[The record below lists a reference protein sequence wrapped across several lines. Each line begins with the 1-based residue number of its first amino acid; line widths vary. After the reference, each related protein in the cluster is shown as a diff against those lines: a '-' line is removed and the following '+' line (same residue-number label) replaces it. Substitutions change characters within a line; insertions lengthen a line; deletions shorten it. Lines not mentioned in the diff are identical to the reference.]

1 MLSKEYSGSTL
12 PADRIISIDL
22 LRGIAVL
29 GILLMNIQSFAMISA
44 AYVNPT
50 SAGDFSGI
58 EKITWILNNL
68 LAREKFINIF
78 SLLFGAGVLLLYQRK
93 KIQGANPFKVQII
106 RNFWLLGLGLVHAY
120 LIWYG
125 DILVFYSV
133 CGVFVYFFRK
143 LNVRSLFIMGSIFFL
158 VPVLISIIEYQNS
171 LKWTSEEYA
180 NALQY
185 WLPDNAFIEKEFAA
199 VKGGYFDLIKYRFYQ
214 LRYIHTIL
222 FGKLFF
228 WRISALM
235 LMGMGLY
242 KADVFSAKRSK
253 PFYLKLVFIGIPL
266 GLLLT
271 SVGIWQNFHH
281 DWEMRYS
288 MFLGYSYNYFGSIA
302 SSMGYIGL
310 VMLIA
315 QSKRFRIFK
324 KVMTSAGR
332 MALTN
337 YILMSIIGG
346 TVFYGIGM
354 GLYGE
359 ISRFI
364 QELITVAIWIIIL
377 LLSNEWLKRFYY
389 GPLEWLWRFLTY
401 FAKPPFRRR

>member
-1 MLSKEYSGSTL
+1 L
-12 PADRIISIDL
+12 P
-22 LRGIAVL
+22 
-29 GILLMNIQSFAMISA
+29 
-44 AYVNPT
+44 
-50 SAGDFSGI
+50 
-58 EKITWILNNL
+58 
-68 LAREKFINIF
+68 REKFINIF

-106 RNFWLLGLGLVHAY
+106 RNLAAGIRTCTCIPV
-120 LIWYG
+120 WYG

-242 KADVFSAKRSK
+242 K
-253 PFYLKLVFIGIPL
+253 
-266 GLLLT
+266 
-271 SVGIWQNFHH
+271 
-281 DWEMRYS
+281 
-288 MFLGYSYNYFGSIA
+288 
-302 SSMGYIGL
+302 
-310 VMLIA
+310 
-315 QSKRFRIFK
+315 
-324 KVMTSAGR
+324 
-332 MALTN
+332 
-337 YILMSIIGG
+337 
-346 TVFYGIGM
+346 
-354 GLYGE
+354 
-359 ISRFI
+359 SRCI
-364 QELITVAIWIIIL
+364 
-377 LLSNEWLKRFYY
+377 
-389 GPLEWLWRFLTY
+389 
-401 FAKPPFRRR
+401 